1 MLKII
6 HFHQD
11 NLILNLF
18 KEFQESVPH
27 TRSSTNSMHNF
38 SQKFIDRII
47 SVIMDFFFQIKD
59 EYFNLKPTVVG
70 VIFSTQ
76 IYLNISFLISLT
88 KLRKVDTFYVDSSIK

>member
-6 HFHQD
+6 HFHHD

-47 SVIMDFFFQIKD
+47 SVIMDFFQIKD

-70 VIFSTQ
+70 VVFSTQ
-76 IYLNISFLISLT
+76 IYLYISFLISLT
-88 KLRKVDTFYVDSSIK
+88 KLRRSIHSMLIVR